1 MKNKKVVI
9 LFLAAL
15 AVCAFIFIIFVPK
28 SSVTSSSPQITYEE
42 YLEKIKVLNDTI
54 QELKGDVAKFEA
66 EMVLLK
72 GQREVLEQQIE
83 IILKE
88 YEKKDSA
95 IANGDWEYNIRFLS
109 DYLSEIDLGP
119 DTLLAITR
127 QQLIDIN
134 RTINKAIHLEE
145 TNKILQMDLAISDS
159 LSYFQNSI
167 IEKQDSIIA
176 ITDKKYMETT
186 ALSDDLQKQITNN
199 KKRYRRNLYKVGV
212 GATLLGV
219 VLGVIFK

>member
-1 MKNKKVVI
+1 M
-9 LFLAAL
+9 
-15 AVCAFIFIIFVPK
+15 
-28 SSVTSSSPQITYEE
+28 
-42 YLEKIKVLNDTI
+42 EKIRFLNDTI

-88 YEKKDSA
+88 YEKRILLLLMVIGST
-95 IANGDWEYNIRFLS
+95 ILGFSQTTYPRLIH
-109 DYLSEIDLGP
+109 LGP

-167 IEKQDSIIA
+167 IEKTGFYYSH
-176 ITDKKYMETT
+176 Y
-186 ALSDDLQKQITNN
+186 
-199 KKRYRRNLYKVGV
+199 
-212 GATLLGV
+212 
-219 VLGVIFK
+219 

>member
-109 DYLSEIDLGP
+109 DYLSEVDSS
-119 DTLLAITR
+119 
-127 QQLIDIN
+127 
-134 RTINKAIHLEE
+134 RTGH
-145 TNKILQMDLAISDS
+145 
-159 LSYFQNSI
+159 
-167 IEKQDSIIA
+167 
-176 ITDKKYMETT
+176 TT
-186 ALSDDLQKQITNN
+186 GNN
-199 KKRYRRNLYKVGV
+199 P
-212 GATLLGV
+212 TTTH
-219 VLGVIFK
+219 

>member
-1 MKNKKVVI
+1 MRKRILLLLMVI
-9 LFLAAL
+9 GSTILGF
-15 AVCAFIFIIFVPK
+15 
-28 SSVTSSSPQITYEE
+28 SQTTYPR
-42 YLEKIKVLNDTI
+42 LIH
-54 QELKGDVAKFEA
+54 
-66 EMVLLK
+66 
-72 GQREVLEQQIE
+72 
-83 IILKE
+83 
-88 YEKKDSA
+88 
-95 IANGDWEYNIRFLS
+95 
-109 DYLSEIDLGP
+109 LGP

-134 RTINKAIHLEE
+134 HTINKAIHLEK

>member
-1 MKNKKVVI
+1 M
-9 LFLAAL
+9 
-15 AVCAFIFIIFVPK
+15 
-28 SSVTSSSPQITYEE
+28 
-42 YLEKIKVLNDTI
+42 
-54 QELKGDVAKFEA
+54 
-66 EMVLLK
+66 
-72 GQREVLEQQIE
+72 
-83 IILKE
+83 
-88 YEKKDSA
+88 
-95 IANGDWEYNIRFLS
+95 
-109 DYLSEIDLGP
+109 
-119 DTLLAITR
+119 
-127 QQLIDIN
+127 
-134 RTINKAIHLEE
+134 EE

-186 ALSDDLQKQITNN
+186 ALSDDLQKQIANN

>member
-1 MKNKKVVI
+1 MRKRILLLLMVI
-9 LFLAAL
+9 GSTILGF
-15 AVCAFIFIIFVPK
+15 
-28 SSVTSSSPQITYEE
+28 SQTTYPR
-42 YLEKIKVLNDTI
+42 LIH
-54 QELKGDVAKFEA
+54 
-66 EMVLLK
+66 
-72 GQREVLEQQIE
+72 
-83 IILKE
+83 
-88 YEKKDSA
+88 
-95 IANGDWEYNIRFLS
+95 
-109 DYLSEIDLGP
+109 LGP
-119 DTLLAITR
+119 DTLLAKTR

>member
-1 MKNKKVVI
+1 MRKRILLLLMVI
-9 LFLAAL
+9 GSTILGF
-15 AVCAFIFIIFVPK
+15 
-28 SSVTSSSPQITYEE
+28 SQTTYPR
-42 YLEKIKVLNDTI
+42 LIH
-54 QELKGDVAKFEA
+54 
-66 EMVLLK
+66 
-72 GQREVLEQQIE
+72 
-83 IILKE
+83 
-88 YEKKDSA
+88 
-95 IANGDWEYNIRFLS
+95 
-109 DYLSEIDLGP
+109 LGS